1 MADEIGL
8 GQHQPQRGPIPAHE
22 DPARILRYL
31 TGPKASDRVR
41 FLSVP
46 PLRRILPL
54 LVAGLSLLPAS
65 RAAAQL
71 VDSSPFMAPGA
82 AASAPGTVDSGALEL
97 RGIMSTPDGT
107 RYCIYDPA
115 KKSGTW
121 VGVNERGNAFVV
133 RQADPQH
140 QAVVVQADGRTVR
153 LVLRTSKVAALN
165 TAAGPGGLN
174 GTSGPGGLA
183 ERPSPA
189 EEAARLQAV
198 AEAVRARRQMRE
210 QAAQGNSGVAP
221 AAPAADGGDA
231 SASGRRNRRQ
241 QQ

>member
-1 MADEIGL
+1 ME
-8 GQHQPQRGPIPAHE
+8 
-22 DPARILRYL
+22 
-31 TGPKASDRVR
+31 
-41 FLSVP
+41 FLPVQ
-46 PLRRILPL
+46 PLRRILPF
-54 LVAGLSLLPAS
+54 LVAALSYQPAS
-65 RAAAQL
+65 RAVAQL

-82 AASAPGTVDSGALEL
+82 ASSAPGAAETGALEL
-97 RGIMSTPDGT
+97 RGIMSTPDGV

-140 QAVVVQADGRTVR
+140 QAVTVQADGRTVR
-153 LVLRTSKVAALN
+153 LVLRASKVAALN

-174 GTSGPGGLA
+174 GTSGPGGPEA
-183 ERPSPA
+183 RPSPA

-221 AAPAADGGDA
+221 AAPPADTSDG
-231 SASGRRNRRQ
+231 SGRRNRRQ